1 MNAADNTGAETIQP
15 EQDNNNSNVTVEA
28 NPPNLTAQ
36 ISEEDIE
43 QATLLAFLLTS
54 IDEEDDIEDTIAA
67 LRKRGI
73 GPSKLNAR
81 YEEAQEQMSEMT
93 DADFRRLWGTS
104 SRPTSQPVR
113 RKAVRT
119 AVKKA

>member
-1 MNAADNTGAETIQP
+1 MNAADNTGAETAVQP
-15 EQDNNNSNVTVEA
+15 EQDNNNPSVTVAA
-28 NPPNLTAQ
+28 NKPNTAQ

-54 IDEEDDIEDTIAA
+54 VDAEADIEDTIAA

-73 GPSKLNAR
+73 GPSKLNSR
-81 YEEAQEQMSEMT
+81 YEEAQEQMSDLT
-93 DADFRRLWGTS
+93 DADFRRLWGTT
-104 SRPTSQPVR
+104 SRSASQPVR